1 MKTMRN
7 NTNITNKEEQFQLTP
22 EAIDCKRGYLEKL
35 SIDELREI
43 SRSQTSEEPQET
55 VRGVSRT
62 QKKKLKESLIE
73 TIIEDMIKSHNPVTE
88 ERYQF
93 VEWLY
98 RIRSHHGNHYGFLQ
112 PDFICIIFGK
122 MMVSKYQRS
131 NTDIRKAVNDWC
143 EDSVKAGRK
152 NMVISASGTHQW
164 LLI

>member
-1 MKTMRN
+1 MKN
-7 NTNITNKEEQFQLTP
+7 NTSITNKEKQFQLTP

-73 TIIEDMIKSHNPVTE
+73 TIIENMIKSHNQVTE

-98 RIRSHHGNHYGFLQ
+98 RIRAQHGNNYGFL
-112 PDFICIIFGK
+112 
-122 MMVSKYQRS
+122 
-131 NTDIRKAVNDWC
+131 
-143 EDSVKAGRK
+143 
-152 NMVISASGTHQW
+152 
-164 LLI
+164 

>member
-1 MKTMRN
+1 MQCPTKLSEVKTMKTMRN

-73 TIIEDMIKSHNPVTE
+73 TIIENMIKSHNPVTE

-98 RIRSHHGNHYGFLQ
+98 RIRSHHGNHYGFL
-112 PDFICIIFGK
+112 
-122 MMVSKYQRS
+122 
-131 NTDIRKAVNDWC
+131 
-143 EDSVKAGRK
+143 
-152 NMVISASGTHQW
+152 
-164 LLI
+164 